1 MFNSVKLYVFIFIET
16 IKELIFGKEEEVY
29 PETQDD
35 YMGGQCFYDPKT
47 GKHECE

>member
-1 MFNSVKLYVFIFIET
+1 MLNLSKLYYYQFVEW
-16 IKELIFGKEEEVY
+16 IKGLFFGEEEFIY